1 MVATPEST
9 FKRRDGVVS
18 QVASK
23 KLVLLDVDGGEYYSL
38 NDVGA
43 RVWELSDGSRS
54 LGQITNTIIEEHD
67 APDDVI
73 LADVTELVED
83 LVVEKLLV
91 KVS

>member
-1 MVATPEST
+1 MAATPDST

-43 RVWELSDGSRS
+43 RVWELSDGSHS
-54 LGQITNTIIEEHD
+54 LEQIINTLIEEHD
-67 APDDVI
+67 APGDVI
-73 LADVTELVED
+73 RADVTELVED